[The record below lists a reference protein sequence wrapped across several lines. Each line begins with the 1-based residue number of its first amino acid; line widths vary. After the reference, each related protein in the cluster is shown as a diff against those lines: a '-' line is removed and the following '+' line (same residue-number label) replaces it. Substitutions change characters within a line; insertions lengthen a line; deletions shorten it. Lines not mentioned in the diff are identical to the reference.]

1 MHAPSIPL
9 YAWWIISVFA
19 TLAFLVFFVTLMPT
33 RKYKIQ
39 VCFAPVLGMA
49 FGVASAL
56 LKDIPLEELLPM
68 YSTALLVFPVGV
80 LGHRREIRQKI
91 LNRSIHGEQPEEKPS
106 RALTAQLT
114 LSLVVMGSLMA
125 WLTFTT

>member
-9 YAWWIISVFA
+9 YAWWIISIVA
-19 TLAFLVFFVTLMPT
+19 TLAFLIFFVTLMPI

-39 VCFAPVLGMA
+39 VCFAPVLGMT

-56 LKDIPLEELLPM
+56 LKDMKLEELLPM
-68 YSTALLVFPVGV
+68 YATALLVFPVGV

-91 LNRSIHGEQPEEKPS
+91 LNRSIHGERPEDKPS
-106 RALTAQLT
+106 RALTAQIT
-114 LSLVVMGSLMA
+114 LSLVIFGALMA
-125 WLTFTT
+125 WLTFT